1 MLVSMAQLLLYGEGT
16 KAEQHNNRQRTRQMK
31 LTQEQ
36 LDRANYLTR
45 LINAYDQLIDDANSI
60 QEAETLEAKQTA
72 LRTDRTEL
80 IKIAR

>member
-1 MLVSMAQLLLYGEGT
+1 
-16 KAEQHNNRQRTRQMK
+16 MK

-60 QEAETLEAKQTA
+60 QEAETLETKQDA
-72 LRTDRTEL
+72 LRAERAEL
-80 IKIAR
+80 IKITRRNVHDVKQN

>member
-1 MLVSMAQLLLYGEGT
+1 
-16 KAEQHNNRQRTRQMK
+16 MK

-72 LRTDRTEL
+72 LRVERTEL